1 MEEKAMSMLIRCD
14 CGHVVRGETE
24 EELLAAAREH
34 IRDVHPDQHANVS
47 DDDLLAMAEE
57 A

>member
-1 MEEKAMSMLIRCD
+1 MSKVINCD
-14 CGHVVRGETE
+14 CGYVVRGESDE
-24 EELLAAAREH
+24 QLLAGAREH
-34 IRDVHPDQHANVS
+34 ISSDHPDLVGKIS